1 MRISDWSSDVCSSDL
16 ADQGACAVAGALRI
30 EEENG
35 ADRLVPAVVQGIAE
49 GALEA
54 GVRRSDLGQP
64 RQPRLLG
71 SDAAFR
77 DLPLPRRQRLGHQ
90 GRHPLDGIRPPL
102 PSSDALPVGQAYV
115 ITSKLRVS

>member
-16 ADQGACAVAGALRI
+16 QGACAVAGALRI

-54 GVRRSDLGQP
+54 GVRRSDLGEP

-90 GRHPLDGIRPPL
+90 DRKSTRLNYSH
-102 PSSDALPVGQAYV
+102 
-115 ITSKLRVS
+115 

>member
-1 MRISDWSSDVCSSDL
+1 MLLRDDELTGLQQHGGDAPQR

-54 GVRRSDLGQP
+54 GVRRSDLGEP

-71 SDAAFR
+71 SR
-77 DLPLPRRQRLGHQ
+77 SEERR
-90 GRHPLDGIRPPL
+90 
-102 PSSDALPVGQAYV
+102 VGQEC
-115 ITSKLRVS
+115 VSTCRSRWSPYH